1 MGETY
6 GFNMRHYGGTYINC
20 KSEYGKNGFDQLN
33 RCNK

>member
-20 KSEYGKNGFDQLN
+20 KTEYDKIMDLIN
-33 RCNK
+33 

>member
-20 KSEYGKNGFDQLN
+20 NLN
-33 RCNK
+33 MVKMDLINWNM